1 MLVYIFFKVF
11 LIKKSM
17 LISQVPQN
25 ISQKHSEGITN
36 SKDQDMKFYLYLY
49 KLKQPEVG
57 EYSPEIVNSL
67 NFKVYKN
74 SKKVI
79 KTWIYK
85 I

>member
-1 MLVYIFFKVF
+1 
-11 LIKKSM
+11 M

>member
-1 MLVYIFFKVF
+1 
-11 LIKKSM
+11 M

-25 ISQKHSEGITN
+25 ISQKHSERITN